1 MGALA
6 RGLHGHPVLTLM
18 ALLWDPASAGPDPV
32 TAQLHSVAAGNV
44 RALEWRSPTVPGMEA
59 GLPGPPGLPAAPLV
73 ALASRCGSAPAATLR
88 PGMEG
93 VCAWARTGRKDT
105 AMNIY
110 SAHHTCSGQAGDL
123 GNAAQPSAGVA
134 FKLAVGPVKM
144 GLTVQDAMWNTS
156 LVTPMHAQ
164 S

>member
-6 RGLHGHPVLTLM
+6 HGHRGHPVHTLM
-18 ALLWDPASAGPDPV
+18 ALLWAPASAGPAPV
-32 TAQLHSVAAGNV
+32 TAQLLSVVVGSV

-59 GLPGPPGLPAAPLV
+59 GLPGPPGLRAARPV
-73 ALASRCGSAPAATLR
+73 ALASKCGSDPAATPR
-88 PGMEG
+88 PGMAG
-93 VCAWARTGRKDT
+93 ACAWARTGRKDT
-105 AMNIY
+105 AMNIC

-123 GNAAQPSAGVA
+123 GNGAQPSAGVA
-134 FKLAVGPVKM
+134 FKPAGGPVKM

-156 LVTPMHAQ
+156 LVTPMHAR